1 MERQEGV
8 LRMLS
13 WLSFM
18 PNLEKVARALV
29 LDYFSPYQANQSVI
43 WHLNRNDGLT
53 CLAAF
58 GGDELLLGNSLPGNQ
73 WRTKHEANR
82 LADQPAF
89 KKSVTWS
96 DDNHLAVI
104 NLHAQNLL
112 IGFVT
117 IRFSKPVED
126 TIAIDTEI
134 ENISSAISLYI
145 ALRFLDGLEH
155 GAPSRINHDG
165 HLDLSPRQMEVL
177 TGITLRKTNNMIAR
191 ELGYSVSTIRH
202 ETMRIFEALGV
213 SDRFEAAEYATKR
226 GLFGARSTDPA
237 NT

>member
-29 LDYFSPYQANQSVI
+29 LDHFASHQANQSVI

-58 GGDELLLGNSLPGNQ
+58 GGEESLLGNSLPGNE
-73 WRTKHEANR
+73 WRTTHEANR

-89 KKSVTWS
+89 KKSVTWL
-96 DDNHLAVI
+96 DGNQLAVI

-112 IGFVT
+112 IGFIT

-126 TIAIDTEI
+126 TVAIDTEI
-134 ENISSAISLYI
+134 ENISATISLYI
-145 ALRFLDGLEH
+145 ALRFLDALES
-155 GAPSRINHDG
+155 GASARINHNG
-165 HLDLSPRQMEVL
+165 HSDLSPRQLEVL
-177 TGITLRKTNNMIAR
+177 TGITMRKTNNMIAR

-213 SDRFEAAEYATKR
+213 SDRFEAAEYATR
-226 GLFGARSTDPA
+226 NRIL
-237 NT
+237 

>member
-18 PNLEKVARALV
+18 PNLDQVARALV
-29 LDYFSPYQANQSVI
+29 LDYFSSYQANQSVI

-53 CLAAF
+53 CVAAF
-58 GGDELLLGNSLPGNQ
+58 GSNESLLGNSLPGNE
-73 WRTKHEANR
+73 WRTTHEANR

-96 DDNHLAVI
+96 DGNQMAVI

-112 IGFVT
+112 IGFIT
-117 IRFSKPVED
+117 IRFSKPIED
-126 TIAIDTEI
+126 TVAIDTEI
-134 ENISSAISLYI
+134 GNISSAISLYI
-145 ALRFLDGLEH
+145 ALRFLDALES
-155 GAPSRINHDG
+155 GASARINQNG
-165 HLDLSPRQMEVL
+165 HSDLSPRQLEVL
-177 TGITLRKTNNMIAR
+177 TGITLKKTNNMIAN

-213 SDRFEAAEYATKR
+213 SDRFEAAEYATKN
-226 GLFGARSTDPA
+226 GII
-237 NT
+237 

>member
-13 WLSFM
+13 WLSFT

-29 LDYFSPYQANQSVI
+29 LDYFSAYQATQSTI
-43 WHLNRNDGLT
+43 WHLNKDDGLS

-58 GGDELLLGNSLPGNQ
+58 GGNESLLDNFLSGNE
-73 WRTKHEANR
+73 WRTAHDPNR
-82 LADQPAF
+82 LANQSPF

-96 DDNHLAVI
+96 DENQLAII

-112 IGFVT
+112 IGFIT
-117 IRFSKPVED
+117 LRFSKPVD
-126 TIAIDTEI
+126 STVIINKEI
-134 ENISSAISLYI
+134 ENISAAISLYI
-145 ALRFLDGLEH
+145 ALCFQDALER
-155 GAPSRINHDG
+155 GPSSRALHNG
-165 HLDLSPRQMEVL
+165 YSDLTPRQQEVL
-177 TGITLRKTNNMIAR
+177 TGITRKKTNNIIAK

-213 SDRFEAAEYATKR
+213 SDRIEAAAYATKN
-226 GLFGARSTDPA
+226 GII
-237 NT
+237 